1 MEDKIMVRLIA
12 GSRGKGKTKYILEN
26 ANAAAKNSDGVIIYL
41 DKNSKHMFE
50 LDRNIRLI
58 NVKEYPISDFDFLM
72 GFICGLISGNSD
84 IQTIYF
90 DSFLTLASLEDQDP
104 SEALDKLILL
114 SDRLGVECIL
124 SLSLSADQLDERF
137 HQYLELSL

>member
-1 MEDKIMVRLIA
+1 MVKLIA
-12 GSRGKGKTKYILEN
+12 GEKGKGKTKYILDR
-26 ANAAAKNSDGVIIYL
+26 ANNDAKNSDGVVIYL

-90 DSFLTLASLEDQDP
+90 DSFLTLAGLENQDP
-104 SEALDKLILL
+104 GDAIEQLIQL

-124 SLSLSADQLDERF
+124 SISLAQSELDERF
-137 HQYLELSL
+137 HDCIELAL